1 MIIMVMIIIIMII
14 IITII
19 IIIIII
25 IISVFIKIFEANV
38 CVCNKK
44 FNIQKYNGI

>member
-1 MIIMVMIIIIMII
+1 MIIMVMIIIIMI
-14 IITII
+14 II